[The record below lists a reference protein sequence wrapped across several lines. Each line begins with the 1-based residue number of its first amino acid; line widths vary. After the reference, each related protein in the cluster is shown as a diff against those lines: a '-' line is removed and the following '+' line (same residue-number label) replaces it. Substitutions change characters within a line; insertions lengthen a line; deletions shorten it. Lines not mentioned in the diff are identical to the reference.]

1 MHPIPSL
8 VLALLGLSLLASPLH
23 ASSDSREKQM
33 LRRMQ
38 QQMQQVEQA
47 RAQVEQ
53 EKAAALA
60 DKDVAERAL
69 EKMRASVAA
78 AKRQIAGE
86 RAARSRAE
94 SELKAAQAER
104 DALKTKLAETEKQL
118 ADSLAAQRATAQT
131 LAQTES
137 VKKQTE
143 NQLATRQQELKTC
156 QAHNGS
162 LYTLSRELMVKYRD
176 KSCQDALAQAEPFT
190 GLKKVE
196 IENLLEAWRD
206 RADRERLS
214 ASSVNQP

>member
-1 MHPIPSL
+1 MKSVLLCAL
-8 VLALLGLSLLASPLH
+8 VMALGTSPALASTE
-23 ASSDSREKQM
+23 SREKQM

-38 QQMQQVEQA
+38 QQMQ
-47 RAQVEQ
+47 QVEQ

-69 EKMRASVAA
+69 EESRASAAA

-104 DALKTKLAETEKQL
+104 DALKAKLAETEKQL
-118 ADSLAAQRATAQT
+118 ADSLAAQRATLQT
-131 LAQTES
+131 LAQAES
-137 VKKQTE
+137 AKKQSE
-143 NQLATRQQELKTC
+143 AQLAARQQELKTC
-156 QAHNGS
+156 QTHNGR
-162 LYTLSRELMVKYRD
+162 LYSLSRELMVKYRD

-196 IENLLEAWRD
+196 IENLLETWRD
-206 RADRERLS
+206 HADRERLD
-214 ASSVNQP
+214 ALPTR